1 MDRSVKKYLK
11 IIKYPIIMLLI
22 LGIIGSFIGFLG
34 MGFSNNH
41 FDFKFLLLSIL
52 SIIIGIIILTL
63 FILGIIIASK
73 TCSRLIQIATV
84 PKNTDFLRNIPKNY
98 SPAILAFII
107 NNQTISESDYIATA
121 LYLYK
126 KGYLAYEKENG
137 MYIFYKTN
145 LDTKYL
151 NNHEKYVYEHITG
164 AVKYDMLDFKKLVE
178 IDTENLGLIEK
189 GTEKTHVGMGF
200 GILFLFYI
208 LIVIISNYINAE
220 EYKIIIDFISNAG
233 MVIIFLGIIG
243 LLVELVRK
251 KSKEY
256 RLSEKG
262 NKDIIEWRKLK
273 NFLDNYTLIDQRDI
287 EYINL
292 LDEYIVY
299 AIPLGEAKKIKNIIR
314 DEAFDMY
321 FESTHD

>member
-1 MDRSVKKYLK
+1 M
-11 IIKYPIIMLLI
+11 
-22 LGIIGSFIGFLG
+22 
-34 MGFSNNH
+34 
-41 FDFKFLLLSIL
+41 
-52 SIIIGIIILTL
+52 
-63 FILGIIIASK
+63 
-73 TCSRLIQIATV
+73 
-84 PKNTDFLRNIPKNY
+84 
-98 SPAILAFII
+98 
-107 NNQTISESDYIATA
+107 
-121 LYLYK
+121 
-126 KGYLAYEKENG
+126 
-137 MYIFYKTN
+137 
-145 LDTKYL
+145 
-151 NNHEKYVYEHITG
+151 
-164 AVKYDMLDFKKLVE
+164 
-178 IDTENLGLIEK
+178 
-189 GTEKTHVGMGF
+189 GMGF